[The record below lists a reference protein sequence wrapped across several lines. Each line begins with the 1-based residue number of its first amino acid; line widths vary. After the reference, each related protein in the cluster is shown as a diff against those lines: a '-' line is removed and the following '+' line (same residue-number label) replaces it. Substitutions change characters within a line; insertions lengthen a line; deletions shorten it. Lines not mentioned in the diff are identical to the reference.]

1 MNSKYF
7 WYVLMAG
14 AIGLWITV
22 ILAAILVPSVSM
34 IAWIVFIALAA
45 LHILEYP
52 LVSKKISDRK
62 GISRSTSF
70 IKTILFGFTWW
81 LALKKGII
89 EK

>member
-1 MNSKYF
+1 MNSKGF
-7 WYVLMAG
+7 WYFLMAG
-14 AIGLWITV
+14 AVGLWV
-22 ILAAILVPSVSM
+22 EVLLAAILVPSISM

-45 LHILEYP
+45 LHVLEFP
-52 LVSKKISDRK
+52 LISKKRADGK
-62 GISRSTSF
+62 GISGRTAF

>member
-22 ILAAILVPSVSM
+22 ILAAILVPSLSM

-62 GISRSTSF
+62 GISGSTSF
-70 IKTILFGFTWW
+70 VKTILFGFTWW

>member
-1 MNSKYF
+1 MNSKGF
-7 WYVLMAG
+7 WYFLMAG
-14 AIGLWITV
+14 AVGLWV
-22 ILAAILVPSVSM
+22 EVLLAAILVPSISM

-45 LHILEYP
+45 LHVLEFP
-52 LVSKKISDRK
+52 LVSKKIADGK
-62 GISRSTSF
+62 CISRRTAF

>member
-1 MNSKYF
+1 MNSKGF
-7 WYVLMAG
+7 WYFLMAG
-14 AIGLWITV
+14 AVGLWV
-22 ILAAILVPSVSM
+22 AVLLAAILVPSISM

-45 LHILEYP
+45 LHVLEFP
-52 LVSKKISDRK
+52 LISKKRADGK
-62 GISRSTSF
+62 GITGRTAV